1 MTNEFELNDE
11 QLAEVTGG
19 KLSLNLTT
27 LSATARNSF
36 TQHSIVDGSTSLFV
50 LGGSK
55 NSTTEGAVQ
64 GATINAGN
72 GATGINIVSL

>member
-11 QLAEVTGG
+11 QLAAVTGG
-19 KLSLNLTT
+19 SSFSLTK

-36 TQHSIVDGSTSLFV
+36 TQHSSVDGSTSLFV
-50 LGGSK
+50 LGGGK
-55 NSTTEGAVQ
+55 NSTTEGVVQ

-72 GATGINIVSL
+72 GATGLNIVSL

>member
-19 KLSLNLTT
+19 LSIDITK

-36 TQHSIVDGSTSLFV
+36 TQHSIVDGSTSLFIV
-50 LGGSK
+50 GGGKS
-55 NSTTEGAVQ
+55 STTEAAVQ

-72 GATGINIVSL
+72 GATGLNVVSL

>member
-11 QLAEVTGG
+11 QLAAVTGG
-19 KLSLNLTT
+19 KSIDITK

-36 TQHSIVDGSTSLFV
+36 TQHSFVDGSTSLFV
-50 LGGSK
+50 LGGGKS
-55 NSTTEGAVQ
+55 STTEAAVQ

-72 GATGINIVSL
+72 GATGLNVVSL

>member
-19 KLSLNLTT
+19 FSLNLTK

-36 TQHSIVDGSTSLFV
+36 NQNSIVDGSTGLFIV
-50 LGGSK
+50 GGGKS
-55 NSTTEGAVQ
+55 STTEGAVQ

-72 GATGINIVSL
+72 GATGLNVVSL

>member
-11 QLAEVTGG
+11 QLAAVTGG
-19 KLSLNLTT
+19 KSIDITK

-36 TQHSIVDGSTSLFV
+36 SQHSSVDGSTGLFV
-50 LGGSK
+50 IGGGK
-55 NSTTEGAVQ
+55 NSTTEGVVQ

-72 GATGINIVSL
+72 TALGLNTISL